1 MSLNFFAQNVRV
13 VLSQK
18 PGLRPYRYSPCLVGA
33 AKVINSIVVANAII
47 VFIAQ
52 R

>member
-1 MSLNFFAQNVRV
+1 MSLNFFAQNVRA

-18 PGLRPYRYSPCLVGA
+18 LDLRPYTCSPCLVGVAKIINNIA
-33 AKVINSIVVANAII
+33 AANAII
-47 VFIAQ
+47 VFIAL

>member
-1 MSLNFFAQNVRV
+1 MSLNFFAQNVRA

-18 PGLRPYRYSPCLVGA
+18 PGLRPYRYSPCLAGA
-33 AKVINSIVVANAII
+33 AKVINSIAAVNALI
-47 VFIAQ
+47 VFIAL